1 MSAIRFLSAA
11 VFAALLLAVAG
22 RDLPAQGRQVA
33 VSGIVVDSVRGGAL
47 RDAVVRLEPS
57 GRETFTSD
65 SGRFVFQGVA
75 PGKYRLRVMH
85 FMLDTLGLTVETPEF
100 SVDSTPVLVP
110 VAVPSPN
117 RIIASFCP
125 AGQLLRGPRAIV
137 GVVRDADTDAPVG
150 GARVT
155 FVYTTNPLLA
165 KVAGSADQSLRETRP
180 DSSGRFRICGIPADA
195 RGRLQVERDGV
206 ASGEV
211 EITEE
216 GLVVLAGLRLSA
228 QTVVRTTTGAAGNP
242 MRVLVGNARLTGRIR
257 DRDGNPASGARVTVV
272 GTSSVAVTGDQGNFT
287 LDSLPAGTQTLEIRK
302 LGLGALYKTVE
313 LTALAPITV
322 DVSLADAATLL
333 APLSSIER
341 RETDLERV
349 GFAQR
354 QRLGA
359 GYFYE
364 GERLNKNGTSFS
376 ETLGMVPSLRVV
388 RVGDLNYHYEVRD
401 RRDPQGCVNFIVDG
415 NRWQTASPGDID
427 RFVTPKEV
435 EAIEVYNAATVPPEF
450 ASATSGKCATI
461 VIWTQSRIR
470 PRRP

>member
-1 MSAIRFLSAA
+1 MSAAFLL
-11 VFAALLLAVAG
+11 VLPG

-33 VSGIVVDSVRGGAL
+33 VSGIVIDSVRGGAL

-57 GRETFTSD
+57 GRETFTTD
-65 SGRFVFQGVA
+65 SGRFAFEGVA

-85 FMLDTLGLTVETPEF
+85 FMLDTLGLTVETPDF
-100 SVDSTPVLVP
+100 SVDSVP
-110 VAVPSPN
+110 ISVPIAVPSPN
-117 RIIASFCP
+117 RIIASLCP
-125 AGQLLRGPRAIV
+125 AGQLVRGPRAIV
-137 GVVRDADTDAPVG
+137 GVVRDADTDAPVQ

-165 KVAGSADQSLRETRP
+165 KVAGSVDQSVRETRP
-180 DSSGRFRICGIPADA
+180 DSGGRFRICGIPADA

-211 EITEE
+211 EVTEE
-216 GLVVLAGLRLSA
+216 GLVVLAGLRLST
-228 QTVVRTTTGAAGNP
+228 QTVVRTTTGAGGNS

-257 DRDGNPASGARVTVV
+257 DRDGNPAAGARVTVL
-272 GTSSVAVTGDQGNFT
+272 GTSSVAVTGDRGNFS

-302 LGLGALYKTVE
+302 LGLGAVYKTVE
-313 LTALAPITV
+313 LSALAPATI

-333 APLSSIER
+333 APLTSVER
-341 RETDLERV
+341 RETDLEKV

-354 QRLGA
+354 QRMGS

-376 ETLGMVPSLRVV
+376 ETLGIVPSLRVV
-388 RVGDLNYHYEVRD
+388 RVGDLNYRYEVRD

-415 NRWQTASPGDID
+415 NRWKSASPGDID
-427 RFVTPKEV
+427 QFVTPKEV

-461 VIWTQSRIR
+461 VIWTQARIR
-470 PRRP
+470 PKRP